1 MKKKEI
7 KEDSDKDQII
17 KKLEEKIHYQNQ
29 ALNRINEKLSQ
40 CLDRLGEIRQEKEIL
55 ENKIKELEIREMDFK
70 LLKHD
75 KLQND
80 YDKMNHRAQVTKK
93 QLDDARNQ
101 ILFLEKVLQD
111 MENRRMMDYIK
122 GRYPESWV
130 EYKKRA

>member
-1 MKKKEI
+1 MKKNEK
-7 KEDSDKDQII
+7 KEDSPKDQII
-17 KKLEEKIHYQNQ
+17 RQLEEKVQYQNQ

-80 YDKMNHRAQVTKK
+80 YDKMKHRTQVTKK
-93 QLDDARNQ
+93 QLDDARNH

-111 MENRRMMDYIK
+111 MENRRLMDYIK
-122 GRYPESWV
+122 KKYPESWV
-130 EYKKRA
+130 EYKNRA